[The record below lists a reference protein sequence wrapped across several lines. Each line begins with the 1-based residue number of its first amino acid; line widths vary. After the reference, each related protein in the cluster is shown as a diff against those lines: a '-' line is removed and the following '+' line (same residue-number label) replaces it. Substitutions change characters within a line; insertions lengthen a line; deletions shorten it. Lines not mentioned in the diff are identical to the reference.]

1 MKKKLEAELISIAH
15 RILKIKNKSDIIS
28 LHQEAQKLYE
38 TLSVLRFVEDN
49 FSDAKPTIG
58 IQQVNQKISDSYE
71 NKTATEAL
79 PIAVTQEINEEDNR
93 TTEISPNSD
102 DISSDDEAIMEDQ
115 VVSDNENEIEE
126 EESPSEN
133 PSDDE
138 ETTTLTDED
147 EVSDEEE
154 KSDVYD
160 TTEVEPNIDLESSS
174 ATHDEA
180 PEVVVKHVVHEEE
193 TPEEPTEIEEAK
205 SVFIPS
211 FELAF
216 DPKSD
221 DELTPTDPVTPQF
234 TFDDLLGKD
243 YSDPIFVKAEEINA
257 EPAVEEEKIVPVQPR
272 AESIYEV
279 AADKEKRSFSVND
292 RLSKGITIGL
302 NDRIAFMKHL
312 FGNSSEDYNRV
323 LSQLLTFDT
332 FDEAENFISDMVKP
346 DYNNWEGKDEY
357 SQRFMEIV
365 ERRFS

>member
-15 RILKIKNKSDIIS
+15 RILKIKNKSDIVS
-28 LHQEAQKLYE
+28 LHQEVQKLYE

-49 FSDAKPTIG
+49 FGDVKPTIG
-58 IQQVNQKISDSYE
+58 IDQVNQKIADIYDEESQQKD
-71 NKTATEAL
+71 L
-79 PIAVTQEINEEDNR
+79 PSSVVPEINEDENLETNDVDSDVEDDKAVAEEN
-93 TTEISPNSD
+93 TES
-102 DISSDDEAIMEDQ
+102 
-115 VVSDNENEIEE
+115 
-126 EESPSEN
+126 EESIVDEQEEVAIESE
-133 PSDDE
+133 SRQE
-138 ETTTLTDED
+138 ELSEPIDED
-147 EVSDEEE
+147 EFSNEDQESDNQIISEDE
-154 KSDVYD
+154 VYD
-160 TTEVEPNIDLESSS
+160 DVTASEDSEEILTQVAAETVNEKENSEFS
-174 ATHDEA
+174 AEA
-180 PEVVVKHVVHEEE
+180 EE
-193 TPEEPTEIEEAK
+193 TK

-216 DPKSD
+216 DPKVD
-221 DELTPTDPVTPQF
+221 DELAPTDPVTPQF

-243 YSDPIFVKAEEINA
+243 YSDPVFVKAEDVSA
-257 EPAVEEEKIVPVQPR
+257 ESAVAEEKIVPIQPR
-272 AESIYEV
+272 TEAIYEV
-279 AADKEKRSFSVND
+279 AADREKKNFSVND